1 VSTTSA
7 DQADTDTR
15 TGAGES
21 TGVTDIFD
29 KHYEQFWRHDRT
41 PDEQVG
47 EIAMI
52 KGLAG
57 LGPGSTVLDLACAFG
72 RIGNVLAA
80 DGIAV
85 TGVDISEQLL
95 ATARAEAPGA
105 TPVPVY
111 VNHDI
116 RRLTYAGEFDAVLLW
131 STALGYT
138 EEADDDLILAGA
150 FTALKPGGTLLI
162 ETRHWDAMHRAF
174 QPATVRIEPGG
185 TMVERHGYD
194 PETGQQV
201 TWQRILVGGESAD
214 REYRLRRYGFPE
226 LRAACRRAGF
236 ADVTGFDETGGRLRI
251 DSRRC
256 VVVARKADAP
266 R

>member
-1 VSTTSA
+1 MSTAVA
-7 DQADTDTR
+7 DDT
-15 TGAGES
+15 AGI
-21 TGVTDIFD
+21 VDIFD
-29 KHYEQFWRHDRT
+29 QHYEQFWRHDRT
-41 PDEQVG
+41 PQEQVG

-52 KGLAG
+52 KDLAA
-57 LGPGSTVLDLACAFG
+57 LGPGSQVLDLACAFG

-85 TGVDISEQLL
+85 TGVDVSDQLL
-95 ATARAEAPGA
+95 ATARAEAPA
-105 TPVPVY
+105 TAPVPVY
-111 VNHDI
+111 VNQDI
-116 RRLTYAGEFDAVLLW
+116 RHLDYDARFDAVLLW

-138 EEADDDLILAGA
+138 DEADDDLILAGA
-150 FTALKPGGTLLI
+150 FAALKPGGTLLI

-185 TMVERHGYD
+185 TMVERHSYD

-201 TWQRILVGGESAD
+201 TRQRILVGDQSAD

-226 LRAACRRAGF
+226 LRAACLRAGF
-236 ADVTGFDETGGRLRI
+236 TEVAGFDETGARLRV

-256 VVVARKADAP
+256 VVQARKGG
-266 R
+266 